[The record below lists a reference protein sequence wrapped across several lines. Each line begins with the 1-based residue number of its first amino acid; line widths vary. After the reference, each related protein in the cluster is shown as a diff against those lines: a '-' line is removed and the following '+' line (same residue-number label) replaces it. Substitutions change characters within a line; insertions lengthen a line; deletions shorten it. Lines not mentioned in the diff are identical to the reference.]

1 MILDTERTHIIP
13 ATSPSN
19 VEVALVDGRS
29 AIKSQVSQDWD
40 EGGTVMNLVWVELMT
55 RKENNYSGRFVT
67 LGDILC
73 SLIHQP
79 PRVLAIP
86 SMLGNQLGRSLQRLV
101 FCRASCSWRIR
112 SIISKRLEISR
123 NFTSAV
129 EPRGYGYPYQPIF
142 QKTVD
147 IAHKRNSDLLHDPVF
162 NKGTGF
168 TMEERERLGLHG
180 LLPPKIKTLEEQE
193 EFALERYHSGP
204 LIPTPAE
211 GVTPDQVR
219 RWQFLTNLKDRNEQ
233 LYYRIIVEHFKEMA
247 PIIYTPTVGWACANY
262 GASYQRPRGMYF
274 TARDVGEMDHM
285 CYNWHSDE
293 VDAIVVTDG
302 SRILGLGDLGIGGL
316 NISIGKLDLYV
327 GAAGFHPGR
336 VLPCIIDVGTNNK
349 RLLEDPNYLGLRQER
364 LSGPKYVAI
373 VDEFVQAVMQRWPRA
388 ILQFEDFST
397 NNALK

>member
-1 MILDTERTHIIP
+1 
-13 ATSPSN
+13 
-19 VEVALVDGRS
+19 
-29 AIKSQVSQDWD
+29 
-40 EGGTVMNLVWVELMT
+40 MT

-147 IAHKRNSDLLHDPVF
+147 IAHKRNSDLLHDP
-162 NKGTGF
+162 
-168 TMEERERLGLHG
+168 
-180 LLPPKIKTLEEQE
+180 TLEEQE

-219 RWQFLTNLKDRNEQ
+219 RWQFLTNLK
-233 LYYRIIVEHFKEMA
+233 
-247 PIIYTPTVGWACANY
+247 
-262 GASYQRPRGMYF
+262 
-274 TARDVGEMDHM
+274 
-285 CYNWHSDE
+285 
-293 VDAIVVTDG
+293 
-302 SRILGLGDLGIGGL
+302 
-316 NISIGKLDLYV
+316 
-327 GAAGFHPGR
+327 
-336 VLPCIIDVGTNNK
+336 
-349 RLLEDPNYLGLRQER
+349 
-364 LSGPKYVAI
+364 
-373 VDEFVQAVMQRWPRA
+373 
-388 ILQFEDFST
+388 
-397 NNALK
+397 